1 MGKSRKGSSRS
12 RTGSAAGASTTGSAG
27 KRTGRKSKP
36 KLSSHGDLVLILLA
50 ALRTPDRYRQL
61 VSHLEPEMFRGDYLY
76 LYRSISSV
84 YTSERQRS
92 AEIPMR
98 TLRILAKK
106 VCPKQL
112 WEERV
117 SLLTDRWEATAPP
130 DSKVELEVL
139 ERFVVQEGLLAL
151 AEDIM
156 QKHDFRPQEL
166 DPWVV
171 KQSLEKY
178 TAFALVP
185 EDKRL
190 LDFAKGDPSEL
201 FRPGDQSG
209 RIPIGIARLDD
220 ALDGGLGPGEL
231 GIFIGPL
238 GKTAAL
244 LGRALKAALSAKRVL
259 HITLE
264 IRTRKAAERVT
275 MEVLGKTKQEIRA
288 NPKLIR
294 KAMNLVKK
302 AGGQLLIQ
310 DLSHEKVSMQRIE
323 GLIAKYS
330 PLDLVTLDYA
340 DLLGR
345 GQRKWKADPRVVVG
359 DTYWELRRQG
369 SAYDVPIWTASQGTR
384 STIGAEEFGKEDIA
398 EDISKIHTGDVVICI
413 MQTAEEKERGIQ
425 RWKLDKSRES
435 AWNPTVTVRYD
446 YERMTLSDVTRG
458 TPTDVTRDTP
468 MGVTKEKA
476 GGTNVGSKARQKG
489 KSRGRRLDPS
499 GKRS

>member
-1 MGKSRKGSSRS
+1 
-12 RTGSAAGASTTGSAG
+12 
-27 KRTGRKSKP
+27 
-36 KLSSHGDLVLILLA
+36 
-50 ALRTPDRYRQL
+50 
-61 VSHLEPEMFRGDYLY
+61 
-76 LYRSISSV
+76 
-84 YTSERQRS
+84 
-92 AEIPMR
+92 MR
-98 TLRILAKK
+98 TLRILTKK

-112 WEERV
+112 WDERV
-117 SLLTDRWEATAPP
+117 SLLINRWEATAPP

-139 ERFVVQEGLLAL
+139 ERFVIQEGLLAL

-166 DPWVV
+166 DPWTV

-190 LDFAKGDPSEL
+190 LDFAEGDPSEL

-209 RIPIGIARLDD
+209 RIPIGVARLDD

-231 GIFIGPL
+231 GIFIAPSGG
-238 GKTAAL
+238 GKTTAL
-244 LGRALKAALSAKRVL
+244 IDAVCEAVLTGKRGL

-264 IRTRKAAERVT
+264 IRTRKVAERVT
-275 MEVLGKTKQEIRA
+275 MRILRKTKQEIRA

-294 KAMNLVKK
+294 KAMNIVKK
-302 AGGQLLIQ
+302 TGGQLLIQ

-330 PLDLVTLDYA
+330 PLDLVTVDYA

-345 GQRKWKADPRVVVG
+345 GQRKWKSDSRIVLG
-359 DTYWELRRQG
+359 DIYWELRRQG
-369 SAYDVPIWTASQGTR
+369 SAYETPIWTASQGNR
-384 STIGAEEFGKEDIA
+384 ATIGAEEFGKEDVA

-425 RWKLDKSRES
+425 RWKLDKGRENP
-435 AWNPTVTVRYD
+435 WNPTVTVRMD
-446 YERMTLSDVTRG
+446 YERMTR
-458 TPTDVTRDTP
+458 TD
-468 MGVTKEKA
+468 VTKEKA
-476 GGTNVGSKARQKG
+476 GGTDGSSKARQKG
-489 KSRGRRLDPS
+489 KSRGRRLDSS
-499 GKRS
+499 GKRSSRPNSR

>member
-1 MGKSRKGSSRS
+1 
-12 RTGSAAGASTTGSAG
+12 
-27 KRTGRKSKP
+27 
-36 KLSSHGDLVLILLA
+36 
-50 ALRTPDRYRQL
+50 
-61 VSHLEPEMFRGDYLY
+61 MFRGDYLY
-76 LYRSISSV
+76 LFKSISSV

-92 AEIPMR
+92 AEVPMR
-98 TLRILAKK
+98 TLRILTKK
-106 VCPKQL
+106 VCPKQF

-117 SLLTDRWEATAPP
+117 SLLIDRWEATAPP

-139 ERFVVQEGLLAL
+139 ERFVIQEGLLAL

-166 DPWVV
+166 DPWET
-171 KQSLEKY
+171 KQRLEKY

-190 LDFAKGDPSEL
+190 LDFAEGDPSEL

-209 RIPIGIARLDD
+209 RVPIGVAHLDD

-231 GIFIGPL
+231 GIFIAPSGG

-244 LGRALKAALSAKRVL
+244 LGRAVKAALSGKRAL
-259 HITLE
+259 HVTLE
-264 IRTRKAAERVT
+264 IRTRKVAERVT
-275 MEVLGKTKQEIRA
+275 MELLGKTKQEIRA
-288 NPKLIR
+288 SPVLIR
-294 KAMNLVKK
+294 QAMTRVKK
-302 AGGQLLIQ
+302 AGGRLLIQ

-330 PLDLVTLDYA
+330 PLDIITLDYA

-345 GQRKWKADPRVVVG
+345 GQRKWKADPRVVLG
-359 DTYWELRRQG
+359 DIYWELRRQG
-369 SAYDVPIWTASQGTR
+369 SAYDTPIWTASQGNR
-384 STIGAEEFGKEDIA
+384 STIGAEEFGKEDVA

-425 RWKLDKSRES
+425 RWKLDKGRENP
-435 AWNPTVTVRYD
+435 WNPVVTVRYD
-446 YERMTLSDVTRG
+446 YERMTLSDVTKG
-458 TPTDVTRDTP
+458 TP

-476 GGTNVGSKARQKG
+476 GGTNVDSKARQKG
-489 KSRGRRLDPS
+489 KSRGRRLDSS
-499 GKRS
+499 GKRGSRSVSC